1 MNISRQ
7 FRQSAFPYFF
17 ALVASFATSSG
28 YVYAQSNDSYQTLEW
43 TDLLPQS
50 DWEAL
55 ANPPEYITG
64 IEDGSIEDQ
73 MMSSLEGMGA
83 WDDPYQQALVSRKVV
98 EEFDGK
104 NVRIPGFVVPLEF
117 DDDLTITQF
126 FLVPYF
132 GACIHLPA
140 PAPNQ
145 TVLVNY
151 PQGMEMAALYT
162 PFWISGEMQTEITE
176 NEVAISA
183 YAIEMHEI
191 EVYSP

>member
-1 MNISRQ
+1 MITASQ
-7 FRQSAFPYFF
+7 HKIASGYFI
-17 ALVASFATSSG
+17 ALVVTCFTLSSS
-28 YVYAQSNDSYQTLEW
+28 VVAQEEAYQTLEW
-43 TDLLPQS
+43 NDLLPLS

-55 ANPPEYITG
+55 SNPPGYITG

-73 MMSSLEGMGA
+73 MMSSMEGLNT
-83 WDDPYQQALVSRKVV
+83 WEDDPYQQALVSRNVV

-104 NVRIPGFVVPLEF
+104 NVRLPGFVVPLEF
-117 DDDLTITQF
+117 NDDLTITQF

-145 TVLVNY
+145 TVLVNF
-151 PQGMEMAALYT
+151 PEGMAMEALYT
-162 PFWISGEMQTEITE
+162 PFWVSGEMQTEITE
-176 NEVAISA
+176 NNVATSA